1 VAVTTGV
8 VLGRVGSGYRVHT
21 DAGEVTAVLRGK
33 LKRHDDDRVV
43 AGDVVELEPQAH
55 NTATISGVR
64 PRRSVL
70 ARRAAGERSRRAQ
83 PIVANVD
90 QVVVVAAAR
99 RPDPNLRM
107 LDRFLVI
114 AEANRLPAVIVLNKI
129 ELDRDALES
138 FRRRYGPAGYQI
150 IATSVREPEGLP
162 ALRDLLRG
170 RATVFAGPS
179 GVGKSSLVNA
189 LYPGLNL
196 RIGEISEYWGAGRHT
211 TSAALLVPLAGPGSL
226 GGGGGGGYVVDTP
239 GLREVATWGVDADA
253 LGGCFPEFRHFL
265 DQCRFDNC
273 RHLAEPDCAVR
284 RAAEAGT
291 FDADRLVAYRRI
303 YEEVSVPS
311 WSSGRRRAR

>member
-1 VAVTTGV
+1 VAVTGV
-8 VLGRVGSGYRVHT
+8 VLARVGSRYRVHT

-33 LKRHDDDRVV
+33 LKRYDDDRVV

-70 ARRAAGERSRRAQ
+70 ARRAAGERSPRAQ

-99 RPDPNLRM
+99 SPDPNRRM
-107 LDRFLVI
+107 LDRFLLI
-114 AEANRLPAVIVLNKI
+114 AEANGLPAVIVLNKI
-129 ELDRDALES
+129 DLDREALES
-138 FRRRYGPAGYQI
+138 FRRRYGPAGYQVLP
-150 IATSVREPEGLP
+150 TSVSVPEGLP

-170 RATVFAGPS
+170 RATVLAGPS

-189 LYPGLNL
+189 LHPGLNL

-211 TSAALLVPLAGPGSL
+211 TRAAVLVPLAGP
-226 GGGGGGGYVVDTP
+226 GGGGGGYVVDTP
-239 GLREVATWGVDADA
+239 GLREVATWGIDPDA
-253 LGGCFPEFRHFL
+253 LGGCFPEFRSFL

-291 FDADRLVAYRRI
+291 FDPDRLVAYQRI

-311 WSSGRRRAR
+311 WSIGRRRAR